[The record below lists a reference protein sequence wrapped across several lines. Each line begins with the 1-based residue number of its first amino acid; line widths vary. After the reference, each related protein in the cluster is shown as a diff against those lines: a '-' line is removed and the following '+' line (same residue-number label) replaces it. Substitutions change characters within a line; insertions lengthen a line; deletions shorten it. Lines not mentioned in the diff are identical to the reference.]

1 MGCGCKNKTP
11 EMIHAQKQKQV
22 ETIQST
28 IKKTVEKY
36 YNKPS
41 TNG

>member
-11 EMIHAQKQKQV
+11 DQLAAQKQRQV

-41 TNG
+41 TK

>member
-11 EMIHAQKQKQV
+11 DQLAAQKQIQV

-28 IKKTVEKY
+28 IKKKVDKY
-36 YNKPS
+36 YNKHS
-41 TNG
+41 TK

>member
-11 EMIHAQKQKQV
+11 EQLAAQKQRQV
-22 ETIQST
+22 ESIQST
-28 IKKTVEKY
+28 IKQTVQKY

-41 TNG
+41 TK

>member
-11 EMIHAQKQKQV
+11 EQLAAQKQRQV
-22 ETIQST
+22 ESIQST

-36 YNKPS
+36 YNKSS
-41 TNG
+41 TK

>member
-11 EMIHAQKQKQV
+11 DQLAAQKQRQV

-28 IKKTVEKY
+28 IKKTVERY

-41 TNG
+41 TK

>member
-11 EMIHAQKQKQV
+11 EQVAAQKQRQV
-22 ETIQST
+22 ESIQST

-41 TNG
+41 TK

>member
-11 EMIHAQKQKQV
+11 EQISAQKQRQV
-22 ETIQST
+22 ESIQST

-36 YNKPS
+36 YNKTS
-41 TNG
+41 SK

>member
-1 MGCGCKNKTP
+1 MGCCCKNKSP
-11 EMIHAQKQKQV
+11 EQLAAQKQRQV
-22 ETIQST
+22 ESIQST

-41 TNG
+41 TK

>member
-11 EMIHAQKQKQV
+11 EQLAAQKQRQV
-22 ETIQST
+22 ESIQNN

-41 TNG
+41 TK

>member
-1 MGCGCKNKTP
+1 MSCGCKNKTP
-11 EMIHAQKQKQV
+11 EQIAAQKQRQV
-22 ETIQST
+22 ESIQST

-41 TNG
+41 GN

>member
-11 EMIHAQKQKQV
+11 DQLAAQKQRQV
-22 ETIQST
+22 ESIQST

-41 TNG
+41 TK

>member
-11 EMIHAQKQKQV
+11 EQLAAQKQRQV
-22 ETIQST
+22 ESIQST
-28 IKKTVEKY
+28 IKQTVEKY

-41 TNG
+41 TK

>member
-11 EMIHAQKQKQV
+11 DQLAAQKQRQV
-22 ETIQST
+22 ESIQST

-36 YNKPS
+36 YNNPS
-41 TNG
+41 TK

>member
-11 EMIHAQKQKQV
+11 DQLAAQKQRQV
-22 ETIQST
+22 ESIQST

-36 YNKPS
+36 YTKPS
-41 TNG
+41 TK